1 MSEDPRAEEDHGT
14 AGKMSSEEARG
25 RLVDAADGSL
35 GDAEARAFE
44 AALAADADL
53 RADYDE
59 LRAAMGE
66 LDAAK
71 RSEGAGAA
79 RRSVDVLA
87 RVQGEIASR
96 SGGRFYRDRFSR
108 LDAGS
113 QWMRATASAGVA
125 LVIFVVWVYF
135 AFLR

>member
-1 MSEDPRAEEDHGT
+1 MSEDRTTDGT
-14 AGKMSSEEARG
+14 MSSDEARA
-25 RLVDAADGSL
+25 RFVDAADGAL
-35 GDAEARAFE
+35 RGAEARAFE
-44 AALAADADL
+44 AALAADAEL
-53 RADYDE
+53 RGEYDE
-59 LRAAMGE
+59 LRAAMAE

-71 RSEGAGAA
+71 GDDGAA
-79 RRSVDVLA
+79 AAAPSVDVLA